1 MTDHLTALD
10 AAFLEL
16 EEGDSSAHMHIGWTM
31 LFDPLPRGGT
41 PAVDEVRRL
50 LEERLSLLPRFSR
63 RLSTPNIG
71 TLSWPTWI
79 ADEEFEIA
87 AQVPHA
93 ALPEPG
99 GQDEFL
105 EWLAGF
111 YSRRLDRTRPLWEMT
126 LVDGFGDGKW
136 AIAVKVHHCLVDG
149 ISGASVVGLILDP
162 EPQPGHESKG
172 VLEAFQPPPDREDGI
187 YGPLSLITHGAHA
200 GVDLALHPR
209 KLRDLLSR
217 SRGVAELFVR
227 DELRGAP
234 RTSLNVPI
242 GRNRRLAEISVQ
254 LEELKA
260 VKRELGGTVNDVVL
274 AASVGGLRRLLE
286 SRGEE
291 PDPRGVRAMVPVS
304 VREASEAMAL
314 GNRVSSLFVELPAA
328 EPDPYERYRETI
340 AAAEALK
347 GGKQA
352 AGAETLVDIAGLAPP
367 VLHAVAA
374 RLSYTPRLFNV
385 TITNVPGS
393 PTTLYALG
401 APLRHIF
408 PLVPIFAYHAV
419 GIAVV
424 SYDGEVVFG
433 LNADRDTVP
442 DLEILAR
449 GIADSLGELREL
461 AGTRSASTGRVRNP
475 GKM

>member
-31 LFDPLPRGGT
+31 VFDPLPGGGT

-50 LEERLSLLPRFSR
+50 LEERLSLLPRFRR
-63 RLSTPNIG
+63 RLSAPDTG
-71 TLSWPTWI
+71 ALSWPTWV

-93 ALPEPG
+93 TLPEPG
-99 GQDEFL
+99 REGELL

-126 LVDGFGDGKW
+126 LLDGLSDERW

-149 ISGASVVGLILDP
+149 ISGASVVGLMLDP
-162 EPQPGHESKG
+162 EPQPGPESKG
-172 VLEAFQPPPDREDGI
+172 LLEAFQPPPDREDGI
-187 YGPLSLITHGAHA
+187 YGPVSLITHGVRA
-200 GVDLALHPR
+200 GADLALHPG

-217 SRGVAELFVR
+217 SRGVAELLVR

-242 GRNRRLAEISVQ
+242 GRNRRVAELSVQ

-291 PDPRGVRAMVPVS
+291 PDPRGLRAMVPVS
-304 VREASEAMAL
+304 VREASEALGL
-314 GNRVSSLFVELPAA
+314 GNRVSSLFVELPGA
-328 EPDPYERYRETI
+328 EPDPHERYRRTI
-340 AAAEALK
+340 EATEALK
-347 GGKQA
+347 RGKQA

-367 VLHAVAA
+367 VLHAAVA

-393 PTTLYALG
+393 QTTLYALG

-433 LNADRDTVP
+433 LNADHDTVP
-442 DLEILAR
+442 DLDVLAR
-449 GIADSLGELREL
+449 GIADSLYELREL
-461 AGTRSASTGRVRNP
+461 AGV
-475 GKM
+475 

>member
-16 EEGDSSAHMHIGWTM
+16 EEGDASAHMHIGWTM
-31 LFDPLPRGGT
+31 VFDPLPGGGT
-41 PAVDEVRRL
+41 PAIEDVRRL
-50 LEERLSLLPRFSR
+50 LEERLSLLPRFRR
-63 RLSTPNIG
+63 RLSSPNVG
-71 TLSWPTWI
+71 ALSWPTWV

-93 ALPEPG
+93 TLPEPG
-99 GQDEFL
+99 GPDELL

-111 YSRRLDRTRPLWEMT
+111 YSRRLDRTLPLWEMA
-126 LVDGFGDGKW
+126 LLDGLGDDRW

-149 ISGASVVGLILDP
+149 MSGASVVGLMLDP
-162 EPQPGHESKG
+162 EAEAGPESRG
-172 VLEAFQPPPDREDGI
+172 LLEAFQPPPDKEDGI
-187 YGPLSLITHGAHA
+187 YGPLSLITHGLRS
-200 GVDLALHPR
+200 GVDLASHPG
-209 KLRDLLSR
+209 KLRELLAR
-217 SRGVAELFVR
+217 AGGVAELLVR

-242 GRNRRLAEISVQ
+242 GRNRRLAEVSIQ
-254 LEELKA
+254 LEELKE
-260 VKRELGGTVNDVVL
+260 VKRRLGGTVNDVVL

-286 SRGEE
+286 SRGET
-291 PDPRGVRAMVPVS
+291 PDPRGLRAMVPVS
-304 VREASEAMAL
+304 VREASEALAL

-328 EPDPYERYRETI
+328 EPDPHERYRQTVK
-340 AAAEALK
+340 AAEALK
-347 GGKQA
+347 RGEQA

-367 VLHAVAA
+367 VLHAAAA
-374 RLSYTPRLFNV
+374 RLSYTPRLFNL
-385 TITNVPGS
+385 TITNVPG
-393 PTTLYALG
+393 PQTTLYALG

-442 DLEILAR
+442 DLAGLAG
-449 GIADSLGELREL
+449 GIADSLAELRQL
-461 AGTRSASTGRVRNP
+461 AGTHQGASR
-475 GKM
+475 

>member
-16 EEGDSSAHMHIGWTM
+16 EEGDASAHMHIGWAM
-31 LFDPLPRGGT
+31 VFDPLPGGGT

-50 LEERLSLLPRFSR
+50 LEERLSLLPRFRR
-63 RLSTPNIG
+63 RLSSPHIG
-71 TLSWPTWI
+71 ALSWPTWI

-93 ALPEPG
+93 ILPEPG
-99 GQDEFL
+99 GREELF
-105 EWLAGF
+105 EWLADF

-126 LVDGFGDGKW
+126 LLEGLRDGRW

-149 ISGASVVGLILDP
+149 MSGASVVGLMLDP
-162 EPQPGHESKG
+162 EPEPGPESKG
-172 VLEAFQPPPDREDGI
+172 MLEGFQAPPDSEDGI
-187 YGPLSLITHGAHA
+187 YGPLSLVTHGVRA

-209 KLRDLLSR
+209 KLRELLSR
-217 SRGVAELFVR
+217 SRGVAELLVR

-242 GRNRRLAEISVQ
+242 GRNRRVAEVSIE

-260 VKRELGGTVNDVVL
+260 VKRELGGTVNDVAL

-291 PDPRGVRAMVPVS
+291 PDQRGLRAMVPVS
-304 VREASEAMAL
+304 VREASQALAL
-314 GNRVSSLFVELPAA
+314 GNRVSSLFVDLPAA
-328 EPDPYERYRETI
+328 EPDPDARYRLTMK
-340 AAAEALK
+340 ATEALK
-347 GGKQA
+347 GGKQT
-352 AGAETLVDIAGLAPP
+352 AGAEALVDIAGLAPP
-367 VLHAVAA
+367 VLHAAVA

-385 TITNVPGS
+385 TITNVRGS
-393 PTTLYALG
+393 PTTLYGLG

-408 PLVPIFAYHAV
+408 PLVPIFAYHAI

-433 LNADRDTVP
+433 LNADRETVP
-442 DLEILAR
+442 DLAVLAR
-449 GIADSLGELREL
+449 GIADSMFELRQL
-461 AGTRSASTGRVRNP
+461 AETQAALRGL
-475 GKM
+475 

>member
-1 MTDHLTALD
+1 MGRRSRVTDHLTALD

-16 EEGDSSAHMHIGWTM
+16 EEGDASAHMHIGWTM
-31 LFDPLPRGGT
+31 VFDPLPGGGT
-41 PAVDEVRRL
+41 PAIEDVRRL
-50 LEERLSLLPRFSR
+50 LEERLSLLPRFRR
-63 RLSTPNIG
+63 RLSAPNIG
-71 TLSWPTWI
+71 ALSWPTWV
-79 ADEEFEIA
+79 ADEEFEIN

-93 ALPEPG
+93 TLPEPG
-99 GQDEFL
+99 GRAELL
-105 EWLAGF
+105 EWLASF
-111 YSRRLDRTRPLWEMT
+111 YSRRLDRTLPLWEMA
-126 LVDGFGDGKW
+126 LLDGLSGDRW

-149 ISGASVVGLILDP
+149 MSGASVVGLMLDP
-162 EPQPGHESKG
+162 EAEAGPESRG
-172 VLEAFQPPPDREDGI
+172 LLEAFQPPLDKEDGI
-187 YGPLSLITHGAHA
+187 YGPLSLITHGLRS
-200 GVDLALHPR
+200 GIDLALHPGR
-209 KLRDLLSR
+209 LRDLLSR
-217 SRGVAELFVR
+217 SRGVAELLVR

-242 GRNRRLAEISVQ
+242 GRNRRLAEVSIQ

-260 VKRELGGTVNDVVL
+260 VKRKLGGTVNDVVL

-286 SRGEE
+286 SRGEP
-291 PDPRGVRAMVPVS
+291 PDRRGLRAMVPVS
-304 VREASEAMAL
+304 VREAGEALAL

-328 EPDPYERYRETI
+328 EPDPHERYRQTVE
-340 AAAEALK
+340 AAEALK

-367 VLHAVAA
+367 ILHAAVA

-385 TITNVPGS
+385 TITNVPG
-393 PTTLYALG
+393 PQTTLYALG
-401 APLRHIF
+401 APLHRIF

-442 DLEILAR
+442 DLEVLER
-449 GIADSLGELREL
+449 GIVASLAELQDL
-461 AGTRSASTGRVRNP
+461 AGSRSGMRRL
-475 GKM
+475 

>member
-31 LFDPLPRGGT
+31 VFDPLPGGST

-50 LEERLSLLPRFSR
+50 LEDRLSLLPRFRR
-63 RLSTPNIG
+63 RLSTPDTG
-71 TLSWPTWI
+71 ALSWPTWI

-93 ALPEPG
+93 TLPEPG
-99 GQDEFL
+99 GRDEFL

-126 LVDGFGDGKW
+126 LLDGLSDGKW

-149 ISGASVVGLILDP
+149 MSGASVVGLMLDP
-162 EPQPGHESKG
+162 EPQPGPESKG
-172 VLEAFQPPPDREDGI
+172 MLEAFQPPPDREDGI
-187 YGPLSLITHGAHA
+187 YGPRSLITHGVRA
-200 GVDLALHPR
+200 GVDLALHPG

-242 GRNRRLAEISVQ
+242 GRNRRVAELSVR

-328 EPDPYERYRETI
+328 EPDPHERYRQTM
-340 AAAEALK
+340 AATEALK

-367 VLHAVAA
+367 VLHAAVA

-442 DLEILAR
+442 DLEVLAR
-449 GIADSLGELREL
+449 GIADSLTELREL
-461 AGTRSASTGRVRNP
+461 AGTRSGMRRP
-475 GKM
+475 

>member
-16 EEGDSSAHMHIGWTM
+16 EEGDASAHMHIGWTM
-31 LFDPLPRGGT
+31 VFDPLPGGGT
-41 PAVDEVRRL
+41 PAIEDVRRL
-50 LEERLSLLPRFSR
+50 LEERLSLLPRFRR
-63 RLSTPNIG
+63 RLSSPNVG
-71 TLSWPTWI
+71 ALSWPTWV

-93 ALPEPG
+93 TLPEPG
-99 GQDEFL
+99 GRDELL

-111 YSRRLDRTRPLWEMT
+111 YSRRLDRTLPLWEMA
-126 LVDGFGDGKW
+126 LLDGLGDDRW

-149 ISGASVVGLILDP
+149 MSGASVVGLMLDP
-162 EPQPGHESKG
+162 EAEAGPESRG
-172 VLEAFQPPPDREDGI
+172 LLEAFQPPPDKEDGI
-187 YGPLSLITHGAHA
+187 YGPLSLITHGLRS
-200 GVDLALHPR
+200 GVDLASHPG
-209 KLRDLLSR
+209 KLRELLAR
-217 SRGVAELFVR
+217 AGGVAELLVR

-242 GRNRRLAEISVQ
+242 GRNRRLAEVSIQ
-254 LEELKA
+254 LEELKE
-260 VKRELGGTVNDVVL
+260 VKRRLGGTVNDVVL

-286 SRGEE
+286 SRGET
-291 PDPRGVRAMVPVS
+291 PDPRGLRAMVPVS
-304 VREASEAMAL
+304 VREASEALAL

-328 EPDPYERYRETI
+328 EPDPHERYRQTVK
-340 AAAEALK
+340 AAEALK
-347 GGKQA
+347 RGEQA

-367 VLHAVAA
+367 VLHAAAA
-374 RLSYTPRLFNV
+374 RLSYTPRLFNL
-385 TITNVPGS
+385 TITNVPG
-393 PTTLYALG
+393 PQTTLYALG

-442 DLEILAR
+442 DLAGLAG
-449 GIADSLGELREL
+449 GIADSLAELRQL
-461 AGTRSASTGRVRNP
+461 AGTHQGASR
-475 GKM
+475 

>member
-16 EEGDSSAHMHIGWTM
+16 EEGDASTHMHIGWTM
-31 LFDPLPRGGT
+31 VFDPLPGGGT

-50 LEERLSLLPRFSR
+50 LEERLSLLPRFRR
-63 RLSTPNIG
+63 RLSAPDTG
-71 TLSWPTWI
+71 VLSWPTWV

-93 ALPEPG
+93 TLPQPG
-99 GQDEFL
+99 GEDEL
-105 EWLAGF
+105 LDWLADF

-126 LVDGFGDGKW
+126 LLDGLSDERW
-136 AIAVKVHHCLVDG
+136 AIAAKVHHCLVDG
-149 ISGASVVGLILDP
+149 ISGASVIGLMLDP
-162 EPQPGHESKG
+162 EPQPDPQSRGL
-172 VLEAFQPPPDREDGI
+172 LEAFQPPPDREDGI
-187 YGPLSLITHGAHA
+187 YGPLSLITHGVRA

-217 SRGVAELFVR
+217 SRGVAELLVR
-227 DELRGAP
+227 DELRAAP

-242 GRNRRLAEISVQ
+242 GRNRRVAEMSVR

-260 VKRELGGTVNDVVL
+260 VKRALGGTVNDVVL

-291 PDPRGVRAMVPVS
+291 PDPRGLRAMVPVS
-304 VREASEAMAL
+304 VREASEALAL

-328 EPDPYERYRETI
+328 EPDPRERYRQTMEAT
-340 AAAEALK
+340 EALK
-347 GGKQA
+347 EGTQA
-352 AGAETLVDIAGLAPP
+352 AGAEALVDIAGLAPP
-367 VLHAVAA
+367 VLHATVA

-385 TITNVPGS
+385 TITNVPGQQ
-393 PTTLYALG
+393 TTLYALG

-419 GIAVV
+419 GIAIA

-442 DLEILAR
+442 DLDVLAR
-449 GIADSLGELREL
+449 GIADSLSELREL
-461 AGTRSASTGRVRNP
+461 AGA
-475 GKM
+475 

>member
-1 MTDHLTALD
+1 
-10 AAFLEL
+10 
-16 EEGDSSAHMHIGWTM
+16 
-31 LFDPLPRGGT
+31 
-41 PAVDEVRRL
+41 
-50 LEERLSLLPRFSR
+50 
-63 RLSTPNIG
+63 
-71 TLSWPTWI
+71 
-79 ADEEFEIA
+79 
-87 AQVPHA
+87 
-93 ALPEPG
+93 
-99 GQDEFL
+99 
-105 EWLAGF
+105 
-111 YSRRLDRTRPLWEMT
+111 MT
-126 LVDGFGDGKW
+126 LVDGLSDGKW

-149 ISGASVVGLILDP
+149 ISGASVVGLMLDP
-162 EPQPGHESKG
+162 EPQPGPESKG
-172 VLEAFQPPPDREDGI
+172 LLEAFQPPPDREDGI
-187 YGPLSLITHGAHA
+187 YGPLSLITHGVRA

-217 SRGVAELFVR
+217 SRGVAELLVR

-328 EPDPYERYRETI
+328 EPDPHERYRETI

-367 VLHAVAA
+367 VLHAAVA

-449 GIADSLGELREL
+449 GIADSLAELREL

-475 GKM
+475 RKM

>member
-31 LFDPLPRGGT
+31 VFDPLPGGGT
-41 PAVDEVRRL
+41 PAVDEIRRL
-50 LEERLSLLPRFSR
+50 LDERLSLLPRFRR
-63 RLSTPNIG
+63 RLSTPDTG

-87 AQVPHA
+87 AQVQPA
-93 ALPEPG
+93 TLPQPG
-99 GQDEFL
+99 GRAELL

-126 LVDGFGDGKW
+126 LLDGFGDGSW

-149 ISGASVVGLILDP
+149 MSGASVVGLMLDS
-162 EPQPGHESKG
+162 EPQPGPKSKG
-172 VLEAFQPPPDREDGI
+172 LLEAFQSPPDREDGI
-187 YGPLSLITHGAHA
+187 YGPLSLITHGVRA
-200 GVDLALHPR
+200 GVDLALHPG

-217 SRGVAELFVR
+217 SRGVAELFMR
-227 DELRGAP
+227 DELHGAP

-242 GRNRRLAEISVQ
+242 GRNRRVAEVSTQ

-260 VKRELGGTVNDVVL
+260 VKRALGGTVNDVVL

-304 VREASEAMAL
+304 VREASQALAL
-314 GNRVSSLFVELPAA
+314 GNHVSSLFVELPAA
-328 EPDPYERYRETI
+328 EADPHERYRQTMEAT
-340 AAAEALK
+340 EALK
-347 GGKQA
+347 KGKQG
-352 AGAETLVDIAGLAPP
+352 AGAETLVEIAGLAPP
-367 VLHAVAA
+367 VLHAAMA

-385 TITNVPGS
+385 TITNVPGP
-393 PTTLYALG
+393 PTTLYGLG
-401 APLRHIF
+401 APLHHIF
-408 PLVPIFAYHAV
+408 PLVPIFSYHAV

-449 GIADSLGELREL
+449 GIADSLTELREL
-461 AGTRSASTGRVRNP
+461 ASTRSR
-475 GKM
+475 

>member
-31 LFDPLPRGGT
+31 VFDPLPGGGA

-50 LEERLSLLPRFSR
+50 LEDRLSLLPRFRR
-63 RLSTPNIG
+63 RLSTPDTG
-71 TLSWPTWI
+71 ALSWPTWI

-93 ALPEPG
+93 TLPEPG
-99 GQDEFL
+99 GQDELL
-105 EWLAGF
+105 EWLGGF

-126 LVDGFGDGKW
+126 LLDGLSDGKW

-149 ISGASVVGLILDP
+149 MSGASVVGLMLDP
-162 EPQPGHESKG
+162 ESQPGPESKG
-172 VLEAFQPPPDREDGI
+172 LLEAFQPPPDTEDGI
-187 YGPLSLITHGAHA
+187 YGPLSLVTHGVRA
-200 GVDLALHPR
+200 GVDLALHPG

-217 SRGVAELFVR
+217 SRGIAELLVR

-242 GRNRRLAEISVQ
+242 GRNRRVAEMSVQ

-304 VREASEAMAL
+304 VREASEALGL

-328 EPDPYERYRETI
+328 EPDPHDRYRQTM
-340 AAAEALK
+340 AATEALK

-367 VLHAVAA
+367 VLHAAVA

-442 DLEILAR
+442 DLEVLVR
-449 GIADSLGELREL
+449 GIADSLAELRDL
-461 AGTRSASTGRVRNP
+461 AGTRSGMRRP
-475 GKM
+475 

>member
-16 EEGDSSAHMHIGWTM
+16 EEGDASAHRHIGWTM
-31 LFDPLPRGGT
+31 VFDPLPGGGT
-41 PAVDEVRRL
+41 PAIEDVRRL
-50 LEERLSLLPRFSR
+50 LEERLSLLPRFRR
-63 RLSTPNIG
+63 RLSSPNVG
-71 TLSWPTWI
+71 ALSWPTWV

-93 ALPEPG
+93 TLPEPG
-99 GQDEFL
+99 GGDELL

-111 YSRRLDRTRPLWEMT
+111 YSRRLDRTLPLWEMA
-126 LVDGFGDGKW
+126 LLDGLSDDRW

-149 ISGASVVGLILDP
+149 MSGASVVGLMLDP
-162 EPQPGHESKG
+162 EAEAGPESRG
-172 VLEAFQPPPDREDGI
+172 LLEAFQPPPDKEDGI
-187 YGPLSLITHGAHA
+187 YGPLSLITHGLRS
-200 GVDLALHPR
+200 GVDLASHPG
-209 KLRDLLSR
+209 KLRELLAR
-217 SRGVAELFVR
+217 AGGVAELLVR

-242 GRNRRLAEISVQ
+242 GRNRRLAEVSIQ
-254 LEELKA
+254 LEELKE
-260 VKRELGGTVNDVVL
+260 VKRRLGGTVNDVVL

-286 SRGEE
+286 SRGET
-291 PDPRGVRAMVPVS
+291 PDPRGLRAMVPVS
-304 VREASEAMAL
+304 VREASEALAL

-328 EPDPYERYRETI
+328 EPDPHERYRQTVK
-340 AAAEALK
+340 AAEALK
-347 GGKQA
+347 RGEQA
-352 AGAETLVDIAGLAPP
+352 VGAETLVDIAGLAPP
-367 VLHAVAA
+367 VLHAAAA
-374 RLSYTPRLFNV
+374 RLSYTPRLFNL
-385 TITNVPGS
+385 TITNVPG
-393 PTTLYALG
+393 PQTTLYALG

-442 DLEILAR
+442 DLAGLAG
-449 GIADSLGELREL
+449 GIADSLAELRQL
-461 AGTRSASTGRVRNP
+461 AGTHQGASR
-475 GKM
+475 